1 MTASSF
7 DEEDDMTLTEDPGQD
22 LRPLLAAAV
31 ADGPGPTDL
40 LAGVRRAQRRRRV
53 LVPATAATAVAAAAV
68 AFVSVGGA
76 PSAQATVSAAAAHT
90 GGQSFRVHITEQ
102 DRTYDGAF
110 DPARRT
116 GQLASQVGEDRYIG
130 DTVYTRNP
138 GHEKVAL
145 PPGKSWIAA
154 PRMSADDLGKIGTA
168 IEVIKLGPQDP
179 QFVLQRLRSATRVRE
194 TGSASGNGWTG
205 HRYSFTIN
213 DRRDAKGGVLTASGT
228 VTVDSQ
234 GLVRVLAFNVAKP
247 DSKKVTDPRSAIDSV
262 IEFRDY
268 GVRVDVTAPPAA
280 QVIAWD
286 RLEPSTPVPGA
297 SGAPKNKPVPGDGG
311 SAKPSARL

>member
-7 DEEDDMTLTEDPGQD
+7 DEEDDMTLTDDPGQD

-31 ADGPGPTDL
+31 ADGPGPADL
-40 LAGVRRAQRRRRV
+40 LSGVRRAQRRRRV
-53 LVPATAATAVAAAAV
+53 LVPAVAGGAAAAAV
-68 AFVSVGGA
+68 AAFVSVGGA
-76 PSAQATVSAAAAHT
+76 PSAQATVTAAAAHT

-110 DPARRT
+110 DPAHRT
-116 GQLASQVGEDRYIG
+116 GRLASPAGEDRYLG

-138 GHEKVAL
+138 GREKFAL
-145 PPGKSWIAA
+145 PAGKSWVSA
-154 PRMSADDLGKIGTA
+154 PRMSAGDLGRIGTA

-205 HRYSFTIN
+205 HRYSFSIS

-228 VTVDSQ
+228 VTVDSH
-234 GLVRVLAFNVAKP
+234 GLVRVLSLQTGEGGPKDGKTNA
-247 DSKKVTDPRSAIDSV
+247 V
-262 IEFRDY
+262 IEFGDY
-268 GVRVDVTAPPAA
+268 GVRVDVTPPPAA
-280 QVIAWD
+280 QVVALD
-286 RLEPSTPVPGA
+286 RLT
-297 SGAPKNKPVPGDGG
+297 APKPVA
-311 SAKPSARL
+311 SAPTARP

>member
-7 DEEDDMTLTEDPGQD
+7 DEEDDMTLTDPGQD

-53 LVPATAATAVAAAAV
+53 LVPAAATGVAAAAV
-68 AFVSVGGA
+68 AAFVSVGGA
-76 PSAQATVSAAAAHT
+76 PSAQATVTAAAAHT
-90 GGQSFRVHITEQ
+90 GGQSFHVHITEQ

-116 GQLASQVGEDRYIG
+116 GQLTSQVGEDRYLG

-145 PPGKSWIAA
+145 PPGKSWISA
-154 PRMSADDLGKIGTA
+154 PRMSADDLGRIGTA

-179 QFVLQRLRSATRVRE
+179 QSVLQRLRSATRVRE

-205 HRYSFTIN
+205 HRYSFSIS
-213 DRRDAKGGVLTASGT
+213 DRPDVKRGVLTASGT
-228 VTVDSQ
+228 VTVDSH
-234 GLVRVLAFNVAKP
+234 GLVRVLALNTGQAGQ
-247 DSKKVTDPRSAIDSV
+247 TDGKSDRSDAV
-262 IEFRDY
+262 IEFGDY
-268 GVRVDVTAPPAA
+268 GVRVDVSPPPAA

-286 RLEPSTPVPGA
+286 RLRPP
-297 SGAPKNKPVPGDGG
+297 KPVPAASG
-311 SAKPSARL
+311 KPSARP